1 MWKLIPSFVY
11 SWGKVAGEPRPK
23 SQKNKIMTAFVITLF
38 VGGLVVGI
46 AFDPFKNIG

>member
-23 SQKNKIMTAFVITLF
+23 SQKNKIMTTFVIVML
-38 VGGLVVGI
+38 I
-46 AFDPFKNIG
+46 AAFGCILMHDPFENF